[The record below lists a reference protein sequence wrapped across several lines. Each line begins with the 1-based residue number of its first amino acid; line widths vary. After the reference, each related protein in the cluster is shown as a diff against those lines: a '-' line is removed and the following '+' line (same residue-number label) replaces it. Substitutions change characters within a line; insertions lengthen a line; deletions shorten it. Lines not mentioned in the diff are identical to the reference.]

1 MAISRRTRLKPY
13 AAEFLGTTL
22 LVLIGDGVVAQ
33 CLLSDYT
40 YGTWLSINLAWA
52 AAVVLTLYIAH
63 PSPACNPA
71 ITLALALLRRD
82 PTSKTTTATY
92 SQWRQLFGKLLA
104 QFLGGFTG
112 AALVYAEYYSAIAR
126 WDPEYTIPGG
136 SILSPQGHHSA
147 GIFATYPSADF
158 KSNWEAVLTETI
170 GASVLMFGVLAINDN
185 DDDRGRGRREGKQQ
199 QKEFAMF
206 ALLLAVGAACGW
218 QTGYA
223 VNPARDFGPRVFSSL
238 VYGREVFSAKGWYFL
253 VPLFAPVLG
262 CLLGTVGYDL
272 FLYEGRESVVTE
284 GLGWLEGRGR
294 LGSIRLGDGDEEE
307 EEGVEAPGA
316 WRD

>member
-1 MAISRRTRLKPY
+1 MAISRRTLKPY
-13 AAEFLGTTL
+13 TTEFLGTTL

-52 AAVVLTLYIAH
+52 SAVVLTLYISH

-71 ITLALALLRRD
+71 ITLASAILRPNAL
-82 PTSKTTTATY
+82 
-92 SQWRQLFGKLLA
+92 QWRQLPGKLLA

-126 WDPEYTIPGG
+126 WDPEYTVPGG

-158 KSNWEAVLTETI
+158 KSNWEAVLTETL
-170 GASVLMFGVLAINDN
+170 GASVLMFGVLAINDS
-185 DDDRGRGRREGKQQ
+185 RRREAG
-199 QKEFAMF
+199 KEFAMF
-206 ALLLAVGAACGW
+206 VLLLAVGAACGW

-238 VYGREVFSAKGWYFL
+238 VYGSEVFSAKGWYFL
-253 VPLFAPVLG
+253 VPLLAPVLG
-262 CLLGTVGYDL
+262 CLLGTVGYDV
-272 FLYEGRESVVTE
+272 FLYEGRESVITE
-284 GLGWLEGRGR
+284 GLDWVESRGF
-294 LGSIRLGDGDEEE
+294 GSIRLNDD
-307 EEGVEAPGA
+307 EGVEAPGA

>member
-1 MAISRRTRLKPY
+1 MAISRRALKPY
-13 AAEFLGTTL
+13 TAEFLGTTL

-52 AAVVLTLYIAH
+52 AAVVLTLFIAD
-63 PSPACNPA
+63 PAPACNPA
-71 ITLALALLRRD
+71 ITLALALVR
-82 PTSKTTTATY
+82 P
-92 SQWRQLFGKLLA
+92 QPRQHHHHLAGKLLA
-104 QFLGGFTG
+104 QFAGGFAG
-112 AALVYAEYYSAIAR
+112 AALVYAEYYSAIRR
-126 WDPEYTIPGG
+126 WDPQYTVPGG

-158 KSNWEAVLTETI
+158 ASNWEAVLTEAL
-170 GASVLMFGVLAINDN
+170 GAAVLMLGVLAINDDGHN
-185 DDDRGRGRREGKQQ
+185 GRGRGARGGR
-199 QKEFAMF
+199 EFAMF

-238 VYGREVFSAKGWYFL
+238 VYGREVFSAKGWYFV

-262 CLLGTVGYDL
+262 CLLGAVGYDA
-272 FLYEGRESVVTE
+272 FCYEGTGSVVAD
-284 GLGWLEGRGR
+284 GLDWLERRSGFR
-294 LGSIRLGDGDEEE
+294 SIRLEEE
-307 EEGVEAPGA
+307 EDLNTPGA

>member
-1 MAISRRTRLKPY
+1 M
-13 AAEFLGTTL
+13 
-22 LVLIGDGVVAQ
+22 
-33 CLLSDYT
+33 
-40 YGTWLSINLAWA
+40 
-52 AAVVLTLYIAH
+52 
-63 PSPACNPA
+63 
-71 ITLALALLRRD
+71 
-82 PTSKTTTATY
+82 
-92 SQWRQLFGKLLA
+92 
-104 QFLGGFTG
+104 
-112 AALVYAEYYSAIAR
+112 YAEYYSAIAR

-170 GASVLMFGVLAINDN
+170 GASVLMFGVLAIND
-185 DDDRGRGRREGKQQ
+185 RHHQQRREGG
-199 QKEFAMF
+199 KEFAMF

-238 VYGREVFSAKGWYFL
+238 IYGREVFSAKGWYFL

-262 CLLGTVGYDL
+262 CLLGTVAYDV
-272 FLYEGRESVVTE
+272 FLNEARDSVITE
-284 GLGWLEGRGR
+284 GLDWLESRGF
-294 LGSIRLGDGDEEE
+294 GSIRLADDDEEE

>member
-1 MAISRRTRLKPY
+1 MAISRRNLKPY
-13 AAEFLGTTL
+13 TAEFLGTTL

-52 AAVVLTLYIAH
+52 SAVVLTLYISN

-71 ITLALALLRRD
+71 ITLALALLR
-82 PTSKTTTATY
+82 PSKL
-92 SQWRQLFGKLLA
+92 QWRQLPGKLLA

-158 KSNWEAVLTETI
+158 KSNWEAVLTETL
-170 GASVLMFGVLAINDN
+170 GASVLMFGVLAIND
-185 DDDRGRGRREGKQQ
+185 GRDREGGR
-199 QKEFAMF
+199 EFALF

-223 VNPARDFGPRVFSSL
+223 VNPARDFGPRMFSSL

-262 CLLGTVGYDL
+262 CILGTIGYDAI
-272 FLYEGRESVVTE
+272 LYEGRQSVVTE
-284 GLGWLEGRGR
+284 GLDRLESRGF
-294 LGSIRLGDGDEEE
+294 GSIRLDDDD
-307 EEGVEAPGA
+307 EGVEAPGA

>member
-1 MAISRRTRLKPY
+1 MAISRRTLKPY
-13 AAEFLGTTL
+13 TAEFLGTTL

-52 AAVVLTLYIAH
+52 SAVVLTLYISH

-71 ITLALALLRRD
+71 ITLALAFLR
-82 PTSKTTTATY
+82 PCPQ
-92 SQWRQLFGKLLA
+92 QWRQLPGKLLA

-126 WDPEYTIPGG
+126 WDPEYTVPGG

-158 KSNWEAVLTETI
+158 TSNWEAVLTEAV
-170 GASVLMFGVLAINDN
+170 GASVLMFGVLAIND
-185 DDDRGRGRREGKQQ
+185 RRREGK
-199 QKEFAMF
+199 ELAMF

-223 VNPARDFGPRVFSSL
+223 VNPARDLGPRVFSSL
-238 VYGREVFSAKGWYFL
+238 VYGREVFSAKGWYFV

-262 CLLGTVGYDL
+262 CVLGMVGYDA

-284 GLGWLEGRGR
+284 GLNRLESRGF
-294 LGSIRLGDGDEEE
+294 GAIRLGED
-307 EEGVEAPGA
+307 EGVEAPGA